1 MPYAVL
7 EPSFGIGRII
17 YCLYEHSFYPRPSK
31 SGDEQLNAFR
41 FPPVVA
47 PIKWENQCCGAEKS
61 CYGFEV
67 TPEESY
73 AHVSSFLARTSIG
86 NRNARTV
93 DSTSSVTVREKD
105 SKVQIHVDVEEAS
118 SVVKE
123 VSDGQSTRANMLY
136 AYYSFSA
143 CR

>member
-31 SGDEQLNAFR
+31 SGNEQLN
-41 FPPVVA
+41 
-47 PIKWENQCCGAEKS
+47 NQCCGAEKS

-67 TPEESY
+67 SPEESY
-73 AHVSSFLARTSIG
+73 AHVSSFLAGTSIG
-86 NRNARTV
+86 KRNARTV

-105 SKVQIHVDVEEAS
+105 SIVQIHVDVEEAS

-123 VSDGQSTRANMLY
+123 VNDGQPISYMYTTGSLPADNQ
-136 AYYSFSA
+136 ASKEE
-143 CR
+143 